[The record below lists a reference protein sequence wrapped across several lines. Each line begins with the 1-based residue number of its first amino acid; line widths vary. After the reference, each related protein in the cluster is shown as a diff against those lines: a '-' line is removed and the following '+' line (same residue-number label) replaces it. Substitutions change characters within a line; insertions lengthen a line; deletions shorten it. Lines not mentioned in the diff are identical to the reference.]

1 MKFRVKEHRL
11 ERQWSQEHLAN
22 LAGTTKG
29 YISQIENGKRDPSAE
44 TLRSLAAAFGLD
56 VTEMI
61 APETD
66 EAVEAIEILM
76 VFQKL
81 RPEDR
86 DDLLRIAR
94 KMIPGDER

>member
-11 ERQWSQEHLAN
+11 EREWSQEHLAK

-44 TLRSLAAAFGLD
+44 TLRSLAAAFDLD

-61 APETD
+61 APETE
-66 EAVEAIEILM
+66 EAIEAIEILT

-81 RPEDR
+81 RPDDR
-86 DDLLRIAR
+86 NDLLRIAR
-94 KMIPGDER
+94 KMVPEDGK